1 MDTESDDPIDFLLTD
16 IVMPIMGGRE
26 LAEYFKTACP
36 EGKVL
41 YMSGYF
47 DDMVNGRGIRGTEGG
62 FMQKPVTMIE
72 MSLKVRALPD
82 SE

>member
-1 MDTESDDPIDFLLTD
+1 
-16 IVMPIMGGRE
+16 MPVMGGRE
-26 LAEYFKTACP
+26 LTEYFKTACP

-72 MSLKVRALPD
+72 MSLRFAPYSTASKGRFLFGHPT
-82 SE
+82 SSRP